1 MPQPLLSQLKLSG
14 IIAIL
19 PGDLPLQS
27 IIPAVDALLAA
38 PVSAVMVALADG
50 ISTAVQSTAVLRDI
64 RQRAG
69 SQMVVGAEVE
79 TTSQTEAAL
88 AAGAQF
94 ISTQKW
100 DTAVSDICR
109 QHQVLH
115 LPGVMSLIAAS
126 TAEQRGY
133 SMIRLR
139 TGGIDGPDYVSMVQK
154 TCPNLLL
161 VVDADINPDII
172 GSYGRAGAT
181 AVLAGQAIFTGPHQ
195 PMADIISR
203 ARSLQ
208 KAWEKQIS
216 SNGNR

>member
-1 MPQPLLSQLKLSG
+1 MPQSVNDQLNLSG
-14 IIAIL
+14 IIATL

-27 IIPAVDALLAA
+27 IIHCTDALLAA
-38 PVSAVMVALADG
+38 PISAVMVALTD
-50 ISTAVQSTAVLRDI
+50 SMDTAVLRDV

-69 SQMVVGAEVE
+69 QQMVLGAEVE
-79 TTSQTEAAL
+79 TTDQTEAAL

-115 LPGVMSLIAAS
+115 LPGVMSLMAAS

-133 SMIRLR
+133 SMVRLR
-139 TGGIDGPDYVSMVQK
+139 TGGSDGPGYVSTVQK
-154 TCPNLLL
+154 TCPNLSL
-161 VVDADINPDII
+161 VVDADVNPETI

-181 AVLAGQAIFTGPHQ
+181 AVLAGSAIFTGPLQ

-203 ARSLQ
+203 ARALQ
-208 KAWEKQIS
+208 KGW
-216 SNGNR
+216 GR